1 MFMKR
6 KLIWAI
12 EICIFFLLSF
22 PLSILPLSITRNI
35 GRTLGI
41 GYYFW
46 NKKRRNISIENI
58 KKVRG
63 FLSTN
68 LEPDEIAMESDKN
81 LGISLMELIKIYY
94 GRGQSIMDSVLIEGL
109 ENYERAK
116 SKGKGVIFFTGHCGN
131 WELLAL
137 SLGRRCGTIGVTG
150 RPIKNPYLY
159 KIIVRLRGKFGNIA
173 IDKRGALR
181 GMLRLLGRGENIG
194 ILIDQAVLPDEG
206 YKIDFLGFPAWATK
220 TPVLIA
226 KRTSSPLLP
235 VFIKRQGNIHKIT
248 IYPEVELTNDDISD
262 TKRLS
267 SFIEDYIRENPTE
280 WLWIH
285 RRWKRT

>member
-1 MFMKR
+1 MKQKIR
-6 KLIWAI
+6 WII
-12 EICIFFLLSF
+12 EICLFFLLSF
-22 PLSILPLSITRNI
+22 PLSILPLFITKKI
-35 GRTLGI
+35 GKALGM

-58 KKVRG
+58 KKVRAL
-63 FLSTN
+63 LSTN
-68 LEPDEIAMESDKN
+68 LEPYEIAMQSDMN
-81 LGISLMELIKIYY
+81 LGISIMELIKIYF
-94 GRGQSIMDSVLIEGL
+94 GRGKSIMNNVLIEGI

-116 SKGKGVIFFTGHCGN
+116 AKGKGVIFFTGHCGN

-137 SLGRRCGTIGVTG
+137 SVGKRCGTIGVVG
-150 RPIKNPYLY
+150 RPTKNPYLY

-173 IDKRGALR
+173 IDKKGALR
-181 GMLRLLGRGENIG
+181 GMLRLLGRGECVG
-194 ILIDQAVLPDEG
+194 ILIDQAVLPEEG
-206 YKIDFLGFPAWATK
+206 YKIDFLGFPAWTTK

-235 VFIKRQGNIHKIT
+235 AFIKRQGNTHKIT
-248 IYPEVELTNDDISD
+248 IYPEIELTNDDITD
-262 TKRLS
+262 TKKLS
-267 SFIEDYIRENPTE
+267 SFIEEYIKENPTE

>member
-12 EICIFFLLSF
+12 EVCIFFLLSF
-22 PLSILPLSITRNI
+22 PLSILPLSITRKI
-35 GRTLGI
+35 GKALGI

-58 KKVRG
+58 KRVKNS
-63 FLSTN
+63 LSTN
-68 LEPDEIAMESDKN
+68 LKPNEIAVESDKN

-94 GRGQSIMDSVLIEGL
+94 GRGQSIMDNVVIEGL

-116 SKGKGVIFFTGHCGN
+116 AKGKGVIFFTGHCGN

-137 SLGRRCGTIGVTG
+137 SVGRRCGTIGVIG
-150 RPIKNPYLY
+150 RPTKNPYLY

-173 IDKRGALR
+173 IDKKGALK
-181 GMLRLLGRGENIG
+181 GMLRLLGRGESVG

-206 YKIDFLGFPAWATK
+206 YKIDFLGFPAWTTK

-235 VFIKRQGNIHKIT
+235 AFIKRQGNTHKIT
-248 IYPEVELTNDDISD
+248 IYPEVELTDDDIAD
-262 TKRLS
+262 TKRIS